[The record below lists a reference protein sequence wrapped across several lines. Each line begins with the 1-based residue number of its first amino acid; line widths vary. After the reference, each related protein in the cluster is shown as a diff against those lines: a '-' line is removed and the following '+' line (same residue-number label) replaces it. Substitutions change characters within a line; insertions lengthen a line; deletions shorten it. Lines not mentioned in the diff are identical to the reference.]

1 MDTHADD
8 FIEQRPGLVQ
18 PIIRRATGR
27 GEGSTA
33 FFAAIAPASA
43 LPGDVEGVSDDVAL
57 AEPSFRQQLGLGQVR
72 LDSLLRFKHV
82 LMTDN
87 RQKVQVGS

>member
-43 LPGDVEGVSDDVAL
+43 LLGDVEGVSDDVAL
-57 AEPSFRQQLGLGQVR
+57 AELSFQAAIGVGTSAIGL
-72 LDSLLRFKHV
+72 LAPLLHV

-87 RQKVQVGS
+87 RQEVQVGS

>member
-1 MDTHADD
+1 M
-8 FIEQRPGLVQ
+8 Q

-57 AEPSFRQQLGLGQVR
+57 AEPSFQAAVGVGTSAIGLLAPLHTCLDDRQPP
-72 LDSLLRFKHV
+72 
-82 LMTDN
+82 
-87 RQKVQVGS
+87 GSPGRIMS